1 MAEHLIILIIAVI
14 ILGYGYISR
23 ALMRFNISGPM
34 VFTGLG
40 LLISPLLLNLSTM
53 HINAEFVTIIVE
65 LALVLILFSD
75 AALLDLKLLRQS
87 WALPA
92 RLLVIGLPITI
103 FFGTV
108 VAQLIF
114 PDEPAIY
121 MLLLALLLTPTDAAL
136 GKAVVS
142 DSVVPEKIRSTI
154 NVESGLND
162 GICVPILLV
171 LVVIIVSG
179 ISGEGG
185 GDWISYV
192 FQQVIFG
199 AVIGSLVGYVGAK
212 LTQYSIN
219 HHWMQHSYQNLIPI
233 ALAILAFYVAE
244 VLHGNGFI
252 AAFFA
257 GLYAGNTS
265 QPMREHI
272 EEFAESEGELF
283 VLVSFFLFGLAFVP
297 VTFQYINFNIVVYSL
312 LSLTILRMLPII
324 ICLIG
329 AKLDGKRISFPSKL
343 FIAWFGPRGIASILY
358 VLIVAHEVGDIEGLE
373 TVYAVVTVTVLMS
386 IVAHG
391 LSAQPLSNLYRK
403 QGGS

>member
-1 MAEHLIILIIAVI
+1 MADHLIILTIAVLV
-14 ILGYGYISR
+14 LGYGYVSK

-40 LLISPLLLNLSTM
+40 LLISPLLLDLSTLQVD
-53 HINAEFVTIIVE
+53 AEFVTIIVE

-75 AALLDLKLLRQS
+75 AASLNLKSLRKS
-87 WALPA
+87 WGVPA
-92 RLLVIGLPITI
+92 RLLFIGLPITI
-103 FFGTV
+103 LFGTV
-108 VAQLIF
+108 VARLIF

-142 DSVVPEKIRSTI
+142 DPIVPEKIRSTI

-162 GICVPILLV
+162 GIIFPILMT
-171 LVVIIVSG
+171 VVMMIVSG
-179 ISGEGG
+179 LSGESDSG
-185 GDWISYV
+185 WMSYV
-192 FQQVIFG
+192 FQQVLFG
-199 AVIGSLVGYVGAK
+199 AVVGGIVGYVGAK
-212 LTQYSIN
+212 LTQLSIK
-219 HHWMQHSYQNLIPI
+219 HQWVQHSYQNLIPI
-233 ALAILAFYVAE
+233 ALAILAFYLAE

-265 QPMREHI
+265 QRMREHI

-283 VLVSFFLFGLAFVP
+283 ALISFFLFGLAFVP
-297 VTFQYINFNIVVYSL
+297 VTFEYITLNIIIYSL
-312 LSLTILRMLPII
+312 LSLTLLRMLPII

-329 AKLDGKRISFPSKL
+329 TKLDGQKVSFPSKL

-358 VLIVAHEVGDIEGLE
+358 VLIVAHEVGGIEGFE

-386 IVAHG
+386 IIAHG
-391 LSAQPLSNLYRK
+391 LSAQPLTNLFRK
-403 QGGS
+403 KHK